1 MGGGASFNE
10 GAIGLWPRLA
20 LAQGTPPLGTG
31 SSGELGNNA
40 STANLHP
47 PDELSRVNP
56 ALLFAAHCLEAAP
69 HLAEFRECLSQSYVQ
84 RYPMILYRFHGGGR
98 LLTINQVV

>member
-1 MGGGASFNE
+1 MGGGGGFNE

-31 SSGELGNNA
+31 GSGELGNNP

-47 PDELSRVNP
+47 LTNYPELTLPYFSLLIVWQRRPILQNFASAEVNP
-56 ALLFAAHCLEAAP
+56 MYN
-69 HLAEFRECLSQSYVQ
+69 STQ
-84 RYPMILYRFHGGGR
+84 
-98 LLTINQVV
+98 